1 MIHIEEYQLGEYRK
15 ALHKQQGPTQ
25 YCVPEKLTINTLDP
39 YTGKYK
45 VKKTVHGI
53 PHCGNYIHKAINH
66 LKNYQTSLNI
76 AKSVYYTKELSQHP
90 IKRGHG
96 VGNYTAKHMMNDVG
110 FYPQSPYIWTVRKQD
125 PDKWAV
131 GSPIPKYQEPYWATT
146 HALEKM
152 HSWIKEYCHWIYND
166 PSYDDKLKMQIRL
179 DLDKALIELGT
190 QTNTITH
197 QSKMAGVTI

>member
-1 MIHIEEYQLGEYRK
+1 MIQIQEYQLGEYRE
-15 ALHKQQGPTQ
+15 ALHKHGATQ

-45 VKKTVHGI
+45 VKKTVNGRQD
-53 PHCGNYIHKAINH
+53 CGYVIHKAISH
-66 LKNYQTSLNI
+66 LKDYQTQLKI
-76 AKSVYYTKELSQHP
+76 GKSVYYTQELSQHP

-96 VGNYTAKHMMNDVG
+96 VGNYTAQHMMDDVG
-110 FYPQSPYIWTVRKQD
+110 FYPPNYWTVRKQN

-131 GSPIPKYQEPYWATT
+131 GSPIPKYMEPYWATA

-152 HSWIKEYCHWIYND
+152 HSWIKEYRHWIFND
-166 PSYDDKLKMQIRL
+166 PSYDAKLKMQISEH
-179 DLDKALIELGT
+179 LDKALINLGT

-197 QSKMAGVTI
+197 QPKVAEVTI